1 MANNITFKT
10 SLIKGV
16 KGDRGD
22 AGESETIPTNGI
34 IAYAGDD
41 IPEGYEETETPE
53 VIEEVLEE
61 IRDAWDNLSGQVS
74 ENTQDIAT
82 TNARIDN
89 IIALPDGSTTA
100 DAELTDI
107 RVGADGTVYPSA
119 GDAVRAQDSAIKS
132 NINALYDISNDLQN
146 ICFYKVKERIDYQY
160 GRYIT
165 IGYSPSRKDYINN
178 IGILNAGTY
187 KFENMPSGYVFA
199 LFKYISDT
207 EGETIVTFRDTNL
220 EITITDDFK
229 LTIYKQ
235 DGTDFTPNEI
245 LNIQNTFKIS
255 SYLKNP
261 PKICYSPN
269 DVINNAIEEL
279 YIPNSEDI
287 TFRVMRL
294 TNGVGRIAIGDLND
308 WVSWREFT
316 QDNPAQLGEVYEI
329 PPYNNSGITSY
340 IVFNSLNFS
349 YSGQVMATNA
359 IKTLKNNPQIE
370 RYLYN
375 QFEKTKNI
383 VGTSSQRIVF
393 LGDSIFG
400 KERGDTSIP
409 ALAGNYTGSTIY
421 NCALGGTEGN
431 SHNDNVWKYFDFTEL
446 SQAIANND
454 YTNQQAH
461 VSDPGIPTYFSE
473 VIDELSN
480 IDFSKINIICL
491 TYGGNDFGNSHSDI
505 ETFVTAMCNN
515 INRLLMVYPNLR
527 FLIMTPPYKRFLDST
542 THEFIDDS
550 DTHENAFNQTLKE
563 YAASYVNI
571 SRTLHVPYID
581 AYNELGINRYNA
593 TQWFITNDGSH
604 PSETG
609 RKETAKLIAEYLK
622 RMLYS

>member
-187 KFENMPSGYVFA
+187 TFENMPSGYVFA

-207 EGETIVTFRDTNL
+207 EGETIVTFRGTNL